1 MEESAVA
8 KPRRRRAAAAN
19 STTTTVATPDRP
31 TPEPGGGVE
40 AGVEDVG
47 LEGEGCD
54 AEAWEMLT
62 ASFKRVQSVLD
73 RNRALISQV
82 NENHQSKVPD
92 NIAKNV
98 ALISEINGNISKVLS
113 IYSDLSIDFSEVVHK
128 RRALQNAAGGRNGEK
143 LESSG
148 A

>member
-1 MEESAVA
+1 
-8 KPRRRRAAAAN
+8 
-19 STTTTVATPDRP
+19 
-31 TPEPGGGVE
+31 
-40 AGVEDVG
+40 
-47 LEGEGCD
+47 
-54 AEAWEMLT
+54 MLT
-62 ASFKRVQSVLD
+62 ASFRRVQSVLD

-113 IYSDLSIDFSEVVHK
+113 IYSDLSVDFSEVVHQ
-128 RRALQNAAGGRNGEK
+128 RRALQNGAGGRNGEK